1 MEKDKTDKGEKFTI
15 NYDIEGQ
22 LSNTYTPPV
31 ESFTVSYDSSIG
43 GDVTTQGIDFSAD
56 AMQPNFNFADFE
68 HKPFEN
74 CVPSLQEIRNMCEEY
89 PSLKT
94 AYNKFLNVWRM
105 VYDDYKSKYD
115 RE

>member
-1 MEKDKTDKGEKFTI
+1 MSKDKKYTI
-15 NYDIEGQ
+15 NYDIEDE
-22 LSNTYTPPV
+22 LSSINTPPAQ
-31 ESFTVSYDSSIG
+31 SYTVTYDSDLG
-43 GDVTTQGIDFSAD
+43 GDVTTTGIDFSAD

-74 CVPSLQEIRNMCEEY
+74 CVPSLDEIRSMCEEY

-115 RE
+115 S